1 MHYKKPKSF
10 LVWIIHN
17 YIMVGYRNVKVPAE
31 MMAEIEKIIEERKEL
46 GYRSNAEFIIESIR
60 KRIEELSKGSL

>member
-1 MHYKKPKSF
+1 
-10 LVWIIHN
+10 
-17 YIMVGYRNVKVPAE
+17 MVGYRNVKVPAE